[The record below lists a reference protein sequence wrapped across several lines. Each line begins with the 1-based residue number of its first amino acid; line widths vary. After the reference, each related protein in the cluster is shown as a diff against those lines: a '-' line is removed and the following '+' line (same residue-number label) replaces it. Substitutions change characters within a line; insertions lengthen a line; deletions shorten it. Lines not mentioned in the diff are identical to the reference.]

1 MSKVTSPIL
10 LDSTGQD
17 INLTLQGIQ
26 EALMAANTLID
37 DTTTAANRVWSSDKI
52 VKALTV
58 EDTVTG
64 TSSVNFE
71 AIAATPLTI
80 KTAVVDA
87 PINVSLIMSSTNG
100 NNRQWDY
107 LVPVNGVYNWSTGAL
122 IMPDGTEV
130 QLVAHS
136 IKAFGG
142 TSTLSVENAT
152 SIEVKYRTIS
162 KSTGGSCD
170 CSWDIISGGTAKEEA

>member
-1 MSKVTSPIL
+1 MSKITSPIL

-26 EALMAANTLID
+26 EALLAANTLID
-37 DTTTAANRVWSSDKI
+37 DETTTTNRVWSSDKI

-58 EDTVTG
+58 EETVTG

-87 PINVSLIMSSTNG
+87 PINVSLIMSSTENK
-100 NNRQWDY
+100 NRQWDY
-107 LVPVNGVYNWSTGAL
+107 LVPVNGVYNWSTGVL

-142 TSTLSVENAT
+142 TTTLKVDNAS
-152 SIEVKYRTIS
+152 SIEVKYRTIIKQS
-162 KSTGGSCD
+162 GGSFD
-170 CSWDIISGGTAKEEA
+170 YDIISGGSAKEEA

>member
-26 EALMAANTLID
+26 EALLAANTLID
-37 DTTTAANRVWSSDKI
+37 DTTTVTNRVWSSAKI
-52 VKALTV
+52 VKALTT
-58 EDTVTG
+58 EATVNG
-64 TSSVNFE
+64 NSSVQFE

-80 KTAVVDA
+80 ETAVVDA
-87 PINVSLIMSSTNG
+87 PINVSLIMNSTNG
-100 NNRQWDY
+100 TSRQWDY
-107 LVPVNGVYNWSTGAL
+107 LVPVNGVYNWSTGKL
-122 IMPDGTEV
+122 LMPDGTEV

-136 IKAFGG
+136 IKATDG
-142 TSTLSVENAT
+142 TTTLRVENAT
-152 SIEVKYRTIS
+152 SIEVKYRTIF

-170 CSWDIISGGTAKEEA
+170 CSWDVICGGDSTEEV